1 MLTILVRYVFHEQY
15 VKNGYKEYKHDE
27 NGYPISSS
35 SAYITSSIYKE
46 ATLTELLEPLKFMM
60 DNKIPLTFRQD
71 GDKKPSIDIDIG
83 EQYYYKI
90 AEINLESQALVE
102 DGDGDHLVVI
112 KVYIEEDWP

>member
-1 MLTILVRYVFHEQY
+1 MLTILVRYVFHRQF
-15 VKNGYKEYKHDE
+15 VE
-27 NGYPISSS
+27 NGYREDKYDEDGYPVSGS

-71 GDKKPSIDIDIG
+71 CDKKPYIDIDIG

-90 AEINLESQALVE
+90 VEINLESQALVE
-102 DGDGDHLVVI
+102 DGDEDHLIVI
-112 KVYIEEDWP
+112 KVYVEEDWP